1 MMIEM
6 LQVAVVALE
15 PPVVQQIILQI
26 QLKVPLVALE
36 QQVV

>member
-6 LQVAVVALE
+6 LQVVVAALE
-15 PPVVQQIILQI
+15 PLVVQQIILQI